1 MADLKT
7 KYMGIELG
15 SPVIAAS
22 SGLTASVDKVK
33 EFEQAGAG
41 AVVLKSLFEEQILY
55 DSNKMTEGYN
65 SEIHADAVDFFSGMS
80 SSYFLDEYLTLVE
93 DCKKAVNIPIIAS
106 VNCVSDGAW
115 LKYAKRFENVGADA
129 LELNAYT
136 IPVNKKMSSEDY
148 EKLYYNLAK
157 GIKKAVNIPVAFKL
171 SPHFT
176 SLAKVLEELS
186 DIGIDALVL
195 FNRFYR
201 PDIDINKIKMS
212 HAPILS
218 AAEEMSLALQW
229 IALLSGEIKT
239 DFAATTGVHDSEGV
253 IKQLLAGAKAVQVC
267 SAVYKQG
274 SSVFAKINLE
284 LEDWMRDH
292 SFSTISDFNGKL
304 CQEESSTPE
313 AYERTQYMKAAVG
326 IS

>member
-1 MADLKT
+1 MAELKT
-7 KYMGIELG
+7 TYMGIELDT
-15 SPVIAAS
+15 PVIAAS
-22 SGLTASVDKVK
+22 SGLTASVKKVK

-65 SEIHADAVDFFSGMS
+65 ADIHADALDFFNGMS
-80 SSYFLDEYLTLVE
+80 SNYFLDEYLSLVE

-115 LKYAKRFENVGADA
+115 LKYAKRFENVGVDA
-129 LELNAYT
+129 IELNTFT
-136 IPVNKKMSSEDY
+136 IPVNKKLSSEDY
-148 EKLYYNLAK
+148 EEKYYRLAE
-157 GIKKAVNIPVAFKL
+157 GIKNAVDIPVALKL

-176 SLAKVLEELS
+176 SLARVLENFA

-201 PDIDINKIKMS
+201 PDIDIDKMKMS
-212 HAPILS
+212 HAPIFS
-218 AAEEMSLALQW
+218 AAEEISLPLQW
-229 IALLSGEIKT
+229 IALLSGEIDV
-239 DFAATTGVHDSEGV
+239 DFAATTGVHDAEGV
-253 IKQLLAGAKAVQVC
+253 IKQLLAGAKAVQLC
-267 SAVYKQG
+267 SAVYKEG
-274 SSVFAKINLE
+274 VGVFEKINTE
-284 LEDWMRDH
+284 IKNWMDAKG
-292 SFSTISDFNGKL
+292 FGKISDFNGRL
-304 CQEESSTPE
+304 CQEESNNPE

>member
-1 MADLKT
+1 MANLKT
-7 KYMGIELG
+7 KYMGIELE

-55 DSNKMTEGYN
+55 DSNKMTEDYN
-65 SEIHADAVDFFSGMS
+65 SEVHADALDFFNGMS
-80 SSYFLDEYLTLVE
+80 SSFFLDEYLTLVE
-93 DCKKAVNIPIIAS
+93 NCKKAVNIPVIAS

-129 LELNAYT
+129 LELNAFT
-136 IPVNKKMSSEDY
+136 MPVNKKMSSEDY
-148 EKLYYNLAK
+148 EKTYYRLAE
-157 GIKKAVNIPVAFKL
+157 GIKKAVNIPVALKL

-176 SLAKVLEELS
+176 SLARVLENFA
-186 DIGIDALVL
+186 DIGIEGLVL

-201 PDIDINKIKMS
+201 PDIDIKKVKMS

-218 AAEEMSLALQW
+218 AAEEMSLTLQW
-229 IALLSGEIKT
+229 IALLSGEIEC

-253 IKQLLAGAKAVQVC
+253 IKQLLAGAKAVQIC
-267 SAVYKQG
+267 SAVYKNG
-274 SSVFAKINLE
+274 SSVFAKMNNEIA
-284 LEDWMRDH
+284 DWMREKGF
-292 SFSTISDFNGKL
+292 FSIADFNGKL
-304 CQEESSTPE
+304 CQEESENPE
-313 AYERTQYMKAAVG
+313 VYERTQYMKAAVG